1 MVLLN
6 MSNRLTMTIDLAEG
20 CQQHKCKCKYN
31 GPHAKFLMHLSAL
44 NCLLDKRLF
53 ILLLVQFAKICR
65 FYLCISVHN
74 ELLSILKYSSLSPFR
89 HVSLLLP

>member
-20 CQQHKCKCKYN
+20 CQQHKCKYN
-31 GPHAKFLMHLSAL
+31 GPHAKFLMHLRAL

-53 ILLLVQFAKICR
+53 ILLLVQFAKICM